1 MDINETMAQIKSQLE
16 RIERDER
23 DNQQEQR
30 QVTELIVN
38 LEIELKQ
45 WQKRRSEL
53 DEEAL
58 KLHAEAEELRPK
70 LDKLER
76 IANLSKEFL
85 ELHNECQDSQDLL
98 TTLYSS
104 VSAESMEDNSHQAL
118 LNSPLFQQ
126 QPVQPSQPKEPSK
139 DYSQYSIS
147 IDEIKE
153 ALPNAERIYQK
164 LVANYLEEYKTYQ
177 NYIVDGL
184 DVIWYA
190 VAFVAFGR
198 PSYRKMGFKYHPDLD
213 GSERAMQLVNTAWSI
228 SQKYK
233 KDAANAD
240 RTINTH

>member
-98 TTLYSS
+98 TT
-104 VSAESMEDNSHQAL
+104 
-118 LNSPLFQQ
+118 
-126 QPVQPSQPKEPSK
+126 PVFFC
-139 DYSQYSIS
+139 IC
-147 IDEIKE
+147 
-153 ALPNAERIYQK
+153 RI
-164 LVANYLEEYKTYQ
+164 N
-177 NYIVDGL
+177 
-184 DVIWYA
+184 
-190 VAFVAFGR
+190 GR
-198 PSYRKMGFKYHPDLD
+198 
-213 GSERAMQLVNTAWSI
+213 
-228 SQKYK
+228 
-233 KDAANAD
+233 
-240 RTINTH
+240 